1 MVRYFYISPP
11 FLSLEHF
18 YTCPWI
24 HFCTFPPILF
34 FKLNF
39 FNPNLWTLITLCH
52 LHILNMPYSK
62 IHTIPPSSMNGECV
76 HTTKSHPHHFLWL
89 FFMEYSWNI
98 WKNFKKSLNFS
109 KILLCQGFVL
119 LFFHF
124 QIFSVVKQ
132 VFFLVKNIGYNV

>member
-1 MVRYFYISPP
+1 VRYFYISPP

-24 HFCTFPPILF
+24 HFLNFLPILF
-34 FKLNF
+34 FKLIF
-39 FNPNLWTLITLCH
+39 FNPNLLTLITLCH

-76 HTTKSHPHHFLWL
+76 HTNKSHPHHLLWL

-98 WKNFKKSLNFS
+98 WKNIQ
-109 KILLCQGFVL
+109 KILRFFKNIIMSRFVL
-119 LFFHF
+119 FFFHF
-124 QIFSVVKQ
+124 QIFSSRYTS
-132 VFFLVKNIGYNV
+132 FFSS